1 MRPLLQCGQH
11 PLPCRTLAQISGEV
25 SMFIPVKIPCKEVI
39 VHLALNLN
47 NVFISEL

>member
-1 MRPLLQCGQH
+1 MRPLPQCSQH
-11 PLPCRTLAQISGEV
+11 PLRCRTLAQGSGEIN
-25 SMFIPVKIPCKEVI
+25 MFTPVKIPCKEVI